1 MTKSEFKNAC
11 QLVGA
16 SLLIAI
22 LMITLPFLMLHHMSE
37 QYDREVDRNTAQN
50 EAEYARLKKQDYI
63 TIKQFKHL
71 FKKVQDNGD
80 SDIFD
85 KLNSSKVVDDS
96 DGHVYMVN
104 IRKSLGG
111 SYSLT
116 PLQNGKSSMINPV
129 WAKEHGVKFDQDK
142 QVNVPKDLTVVQFG
156 RLFKKAQK
164 ADDQKA
170 LKKMNNLL
178 VKSGKTYFRTR
189 IHFQNGKADDHYSLI
204 FVRTGD

>member
-22 LMITLPFLMLHHMSE
+22 LMITLPFLVLHHRGE

-63 TIKQFKHL
+63 TIEQFKHL

-85 KLNSSKVVDDS
+85 KLNSSKAVDDN

-116 PLQNGKSSMINPV
+116 PLQNGKQAMINPI
-129 WAKEHGVKFDQDK
+129 WAKEHGVKTDQDK
-142 QVNVPKDLTVVQFG
+142 QVNVPKDLTVAQFG

-164 ADDQKA
+164 ANDQKA

-178 VKSGKTYFRTR
+178 IKTGKTYFRTR
-189 IHFQNGKADDHYSLI
+189 IHFQNGKADDHYRLI

>member
-1 MTKSEFKNAC
+1 MTNSKFKSAC
-11 QLVGA
+11 QVVVA
-16 SLLIAI
+16 CSLIAI
-22 LMITLPFLMLHHMSE
+22 PIMLPFLMLHHLGE
-37 QYDREVDRNTAQN
+37 HYDREVDRNTAQN
-50 EAEYARLKKQDYI
+50 EAEYAHLKKQDYI

-129 WAKEHGVKFDQDK
+129 WAKEHGVKTDQDK
-142 QVNVPKDLTVVQFG
+142 QVNVPKDTTVAQFD

-178 VKSGKTYFRTR
+178 VKTGKTYFRTR

>member
-1 MTKSEFKNAC
+1 MTNSKFKSAC
-11 QLVGA
+11 QAVGA
-16 SLLIAI
+16 CSLIAI
-22 LMITLPFLMLHHMSE
+22 LIMLPFLMLHHLGE
-37 QYDREVDRNTAQN
+37 HYDHEVDRNTAQN

-71 FKKVQDNGD
+71 FEKVQDNGD

-116 PLQNGKSSMINPV
+116 PLQNGKQAMINPV
-129 WAKEHGVKFDQDK
+129 WAKEHGVKTYQDK
-142 QVNVPKDLTVVQFG
+142 QVNVPNNMTVAQFD

-164 ADDQKA
+164 ANDQKA

-189 IHFQNGKADDHYSLI
+189 IHFQNGKADDHYALD
-204 FVRTGD
+204 FVKSGD